1 MGCNICECRHLIIVL
16 SAAKVGCGRGGWG
29 LLRWM
34 LLTTITTEAQFRSW
48 CGVHCMC
55 NGFLLQSLWE
65 STHVQAAHTL
75 HGGSYSKSR
84 GLICMIYMLHLRS
97 PPPSPPPPLP
107 KPHMWQRIQL
117 PPTRHPPH
125 PTHVSYHDRD
135 IPGIPQKR
143 DPSCAPQPLAGERQS
158 ANRLR
163 REPEKC
169 LRTERLRGSR
179 DLSASDGVL
188 WRVFW
193 PEAIYFFREELSD
206 CLPTKGGQ
214 RLIKNLKKIDFRV

>member
-97 PPPSPPPPLP
+97 PPPSPP
-107 KPHMWQRIQL
+107 
-117 PPTRHPPH
+117 HPF
-125 PTHVSYHDRD
+125 
-135 IPGIPQKR
+135 
-143 DPSCAPQPLAGERQS
+143 PSHICDSESNYLPLATLLIPHTFPITIATFPAFRKREIRRVPRNLSQERGRVQTDS
-158 ANRLR
+158 A
-163 REPEKC
+163 
-169 LRTERLRGSR
+169 
-179 DLSASDGVL
+179 A
-188 WRVFW
+188 
-193 PEAIYFFREELSD
+193 
-206 CLPTKGGQ
+206 
-214 RLIKNLKKIDFRV
+214 NLKNVFALSGWEGAEI